1 MHGRSCH
8 ECDVLAARSLCIVQ
22 YDPVE
27 AAVRFAGR
35 KCNERVSRRYVFGG
49 VANLDSR
56 TASVGTNID
65 YKGND
70 YLAVDLSTRL
80 IYNATSSSDLL
91 NFYSQLGDD
100 VIAAGL

>member
-1 MHGRSCH
+1 MCKFGKGR
-8 ECDVLAARSLCIVQ
+8 VLEGGLADLC
-22 YDPVE
+22 Y
-27 AAVRFAGR
+27 
-35 KCNERVSRRYVFGG
+35 
-49 VANLDSR
+49 R
-56 TASVGTNID
+56 TAPVGKNIE